1 MWIEQRGE
9 TVILNCRVMPNAKK
23 SVMEGFRQERLCI
36 RLHAPAVEG
45 KANQALL
52 AYLAE
57 VISVSKTRL
66 EIVRGEKSREKSVA
80 VSGLDLQAVERAVQ
94 SAMLTPR

>member
-9 TVILNCRVMPNAKK
+9 VVIINCRVMPNAKK
-23 SVMEGFRQERLCI
+23 SVVEGFRQERLCI

-57 VISVSKTRL
+57 VLALSKTRL
-66 EIVRGEKSREKSVA
+66 EILRGEKSREKSVA
-80 VSGLDLQAVERAVQ
+80 ITGLDLQAAEQAIQ